1 MRVKLRNTVLFWTG
15 AALAFGLLLYV
26 FSSILLPFVAGMA
39 LAYLLDPV
47 ADRLERLG
55 LSRAL
60 ATALIL
66 VLFVL
71 LALLAVMIIVPVLGS
86 QLQGL
91 IANMPAYL
99 DAAQRWL
106 SQEAGSRLFRALRI
120 SATDIRGSLG
130 ALFSNGSSI
139 MAALLSSV
147 WNGGQTLIS
156 VISLLVVTPVVAFYM
171 LLDWDR
177 MVATIDD
184 NLPRHHRETIRA
196 LAREMNVGV
205 ANFVRGQVSVSALL
219 GLFYAVSLSLAGL
232 SFGLLIGL
240 VAGLISFIPY
250 LGSIVGGGLAI
261 GVALYQFWPDWTWIA
276 VIVGIFVIGQFIE
289 GNILQPKLIGSS
301 IGLHPVWLMFAL
313 FAFGTLFGFVG
324 LLVAVPAAASVA
336 VLVRFA
342 FAKYR
347 ESPFYSLDQGEAA
360 DPATDEIVVPP
371 EDAAP

>member
-1 MRVKLRNTVLFWTG
+1 VTFRNTILFWTG

-55 LSRAL
+55 LSRVI

-71 LALLAVMIIVPVLGS
+71 LALLALMIIVPVLGS

-91 IANMPAYL
+91 VANMPAYL

-106 SQEAGSRLFRALRI
+106 SQEAGTRLFRALRI

-139 MAALLSSV
+139 VAALLSSV

-156 VISLLVVTPVVAFYM
+156 AISLLVVTPVVAFYM

-184 NLPRHHRETIRA
+184 NLPRHHRTTIRE
-196 LAREMNVGV
+196 LAQDMNDCV

-261 GVALYQFWPDWTWIA
+261 GVALYQFWPDWTWIS
-276 VIVGIFVIGQFIE
+276 VIAGIFAVGQFIE
-289 GNILQPKLIGSS
+289 GNVLQPKLIGSS
-301 IGLHPVWLMFAL
+301 VGLHPVWLMFAL
-313 FAFGTLFGFVG
+313 FAFGSLFGFVG

-336 VLVRFA
+336 VLVRFV
-342 FAKYR
+342 FTQYR
-347 ESPFYSLDQGEAA
+347 ASSFYSLDSAKA
-360 DPATDEIVVPP
+360 VHPAIGDANIPP

>member
-1 MRVKLRNTVLFWTG
+1 MKLRNTVLFWTG

-55 LSRAL
+55 LSRAV
-60 ATALIL
+60 ATAVIL
-66 VLFVL
+66 VLFVMIAL
-71 LALLAVMIIVPVLGS
+71 LALMIIVPVLGS

-106 SQEAGSRLFRALRI
+106 SHEAGTRVFKALRI

-130 ALFSNGSSI
+130 ALFSDSSAI
-139 MAALLSSV
+139 LTTLLSSV

-177 MVATIDD
+177 MVKTIDD

-196 LAREMNVGV
+196 LASEMNTNV
-205 ANFVRGQVSVSALL
+205 ANFVRGQVSVSTLL

-261 GVALYQFWPDWTWIA
+261 GVALYQFWPDWTWIS
-276 VIVGIFVIGQFIE
+276 VIVGIFVVGQFVE

-301 IGLHPVWLMFAL
+301 VGLHPVWLMFAL
-313 FAFGTLFGFVG
+313 FAFGALFGFVG

-342 FAKYR
+342 FAQYR
-347 ESPFYSLDQGEAA
+347 ASPFYSLDPEIAA
-360 DPATDEIVVPP
+360 SSPIDRIAPP
-371 EDAAP
+371 RQDDAL

>member
-1 MRVKLRNTVLFWTG
+1 MKLRNTVLFWTG

-47 ADRLERLG
+47 ADRLEQLG
-55 LSRAL
+55 LSRTL
-60 ATALIL
+60 ATAVIL
-66 VLFVL
+66 VLFVMIAL
-71 LALLAVMIIVPVLGS
+71 LALMIIVPVLGS

-106 SQEAGSRLFRALRI
+106 SHEAGTRVFKALRI

-130 ALFSNGSSI
+130 ALFSDSSAI
-139 MAALLSSV
+139 LTTLLSSV

-177 MVATIDD
+177 MVKTIDD

-196 LAREMNVGV
+196 LASEMNTGV

-261 GVALYQFWPDWTWIA
+261 GVALYQFWPDWTWIS
-276 VIVGIFVIGQFIE
+276 VIIGIFVVGQFVE

-301 IGLHPVWLMFAL
+301 VGLHPVWLMFAL

-342 FAKYR
+342 FAQYR
-347 ESPFYSLDQGEAA
+347 ASPFYSFDPEIAA
-360 DPATDEIVVPP
+360 SSPIDRIAPP
-371 EDAAP
+371 REDDAP

>member
-1 MRVKLRNTVLFWTG
+1 MRLRNTVLFWTG

-55 LSRAL
+55 MSRGI
-60 ATALIL
+60 ATGVIL
-66 VLFVL
+66 FLFVL
-71 LALLAVMIIVPVLGS
+71 IAIVALIVIVPVLGS

-106 SQEAGSRLFRALRI
+106 SHEAGSRLFKALRI
-120 SATDIRGSLG
+120 SASDIRGSLG
-130 ALFSNGSSI
+130 SLFSDGSSI
-139 MAALLSSV
+139 VSSVLSSV

-156 VISLLVVTPVVAFYM
+156 LISLLVVTPVVAFYM

-177 MVATIDD
+177 MVSAVDD

-205 ANFVRGQVSVSALL
+205 ANFVRGQVSVSTLL
-219 GLFYAVSLSLAGL
+219 GVFYAVSLSLAGL

-261 GVALYQFWPDWTWIA
+261 GVALYQFWPDWTWIG
-276 VIVGIFVIGQFIE
+276 VIAGIFAVGQFIE

-301 IGLHPVWLMFAL
+301 VGLHPVWLMFAL

-324 LLVAVPAAASVA
+324 LLIAVPAASSVA

-342 FAKYR
+342 LRKYR
-347 ESPFYSLDQGEAA
+347 ASAFYSPNVGLVSAAGAQALPPPDEEA
-360 DPATDEIVVPP
+360 PR
-371 EDAAP
+371 

>member
-1 MRVKLRNTVLFWTG
+1 MKLRNTVLFWTG

-55 LSRAL
+55 LSRAV
-60 ATALIL
+60 ATAVIL
-66 VLFVL
+66 VLFIL
-71 LALLAVMIIVPVLGS
+71 LALLALMIIVPVLGS

-91 IANMPAYL
+91 IANMPTYL

-106 SQEAGSRLFRALRI
+106 SHEAGTRVFKALRI

-130 ALFSNGSSI
+130 ALFSDSSAI
-139 MAALLSSV
+139 VSTLLSSV

-177 MVATIDD
+177 MVKTIDD
-184 NLPRHHRETIRA
+184 NLPRHHRETIRM
-196 LAREMNVGV
+196 LASEMNTGV
-205 ANFVRGQVSVSALL
+205 SNFVRGQVSVSALL

-261 GVALYQFWPDWTWIA
+261 GVALYQFWPDWTWIS
-276 VIVGIFVIGQFIE
+276 VIVGIFAVGQFVE

-301 IGLHPVWLMFAL
+301 VGLHPVWLMFAL
-313 FAFGTLFGFVG
+313 FAFGALFGFVG
-324 LLVAVPAAASVA
+324 LLVAVPAAASLA

-342 FAKYR
+342 FAQYR
-347 ESPFYSLDQGEAA
+347 ASPFYSFDPEIAA
-360 DPATDEIVVPP
+360 SSPIDRIAPP
-371 EDAAP
+371 RQDDAP

>member
-1 MRVKLRNTVLFWTG
+1 MKLRNTVFFWTG

-55 LSRAL
+55 LSRTL
-60 ATALIL
+60 ATAVIL

-71 LALLAVMIIVPVLGS
+71 LALLALMIIVPVLGS

-91 IANMPAYL
+91 IANMPTYL

-106 SQEAGSRLFRALRI
+106 SHEAGTRVFKALRI

-130 ALFSNGSSI
+130 ALFSDSSAI
-139 MAALLSSV
+139 VTTLISSV

-177 MVATIDD
+177 MVKTIDD

-196 LAREMNVGV
+196 LASEMNTGV

-250 LGSIVGGGLAI
+250 LGTIIGGGLAI
-261 GVALYQFWPDWTWIA
+261 GVALYQFWPDWTWIS
-276 VIVGIFVIGQFIE
+276 VIVGIFAVGQFVE

-301 IGLHPVWLMFAL
+301 VGLHPVWLMFAL
-313 FAFGTLFGFVG
+313 FAFGALFGFVG

-342 FAKYR
+342 FAQYR
-347 ESPFYSLDQGEAA
+347 ASPFYSLDPEIAA
-360 DPATDEIVVPP
+360 SSPIDRIAPP
-371 EDAAP
+371 REDAAP

>member
-1 MRVKLRNTVLFWTG
+1 MKLGNTIFFWTG
-15 AALAFGLLLYV
+15 AALVFGLLLYV

-55 LSRAL
+55 LSRTL

-71 LALLAVMIIVPVLGS
+71 LALLALMIIVPVLGS

-106 SQEAGSRLFRALRI
+106 SHEAGTRLFRALRI

-139 MAALLSSV
+139 MTTLLSSV

-156 VISLLVVTPVVAFYM
+156 VVSLLVVTPVVAFYM

-177 MVATIDD
+177 MVATVDD
-184 NLPRHHRETIRA
+184 NLPRHHRDTIRA
-196 LAREMNVGV
+196 LAREMNAGV
-205 ANFVRGQVSVSALL
+205 AGFVRGQVSVSALL

-276 VIVGIFVIGQFIE
+276 VIAGIFGIGQFIE

-301 IGLHPVWLMFAL
+301 VGLHPVWLMFAL

-324 LLVAVPAAASVA
+324 LLIAVPAAASVA

-342 FAKYR
+342 FSKYR
-347 ESPFYSLDQGEAA
+347 ESSFYSLDQGSPSDAANGEAA
-360 DPATDEIVVPP
+360 NPAKDV
-371 EDAAP
+371 AP

>member
-1 MRVKLRNTVLFWTG
+1 VKLRNTVLFWTG

-55 LSRAL
+55 LSRAV
-60 ATALIL
+60 ATAVIL

-71 LALLAVMIIVPVLGS
+71 MALLALMIIVPVLGS

-106 SQEAGSRLFRALRI
+106 SHEAGTRVFRALRI

-130 ALFSNGSSI
+130 ALFSDSSAI
-139 MAALLSSV
+139 LTTLLSSV

-177 MVATIDD
+177 MVKTIDD

-196 LAREMNVGV
+196 LASEMNTGV

-261 GVALYQFWPDWTWIA
+261 GVALYQFWPDWTWIS
-276 VIVGIFVIGQFIE
+276 VIIGIFVVGQFVE

-301 IGLHPVWLMFAL
+301 VGLHPVWLMFAL
-313 FAFGTLFGFVG
+313 FAFGALFGFVG

-342 FAKYR
+342 FAQYR
-347 ESPFYSLDQGEAA
+347 ASPFYSLDPEIAA
-360 DPATDEIVVPP
+360 SSPIDRIAPP
-371 EDAAP
+371 REDAAP

>member
-1 MRVKLRNTVLFWTG
+1 VKLRNTVLFWTG

-55 LSRAL
+55 LSRAV
-60 ATALIL
+60 ATAVIL
-66 VLFVL
+66 VLFVMIAL
-71 LALLAVMIIVPVLGS
+71 LALMIIVPVLGS

-106 SQEAGSRLFRALRI
+106 SHEAGTRVFKALRI

-130 ALFSNGSSI
+130 ALFSDSSAI
-139 MAALLSSV
+139 LTTLLSSV

-177 MVATIDD
+177 MVKTIDD

-196 LAREMNVGV
+196 LASEMNTNV

-261 GVALYQFWPDWTWIA
+261 GVALYQFWPDWTWIS
-276 VIVGIFVIGQFIE
+276 VIVGIFVVGQFVE

-301 IGLHPVWLMFAL
+301 VGLHPVWLMFAL
-313 FAFGTLFGFVG
+313 FAFGVLFGFVG

-342 FAKYR
+342 FAQYR
-347 ESPFYSLDQGEAA
+347 ASPFYSLDPEIAA
-360 DPATDEIVVPP
+360 SSPIDRIAPP
-371 EDAAP
+371 RQDDAP

>member
-1 MRVKLRNTVLFWTG
+1 MKLWNTVLFWTG
-15 AALAFGLLLYV
+15 AALVFGLLLYV

-60 ATALIL
+60 ATGLIL

-71 LALLAVMIIVPVLGS
+71 IAVTALIVIVPVLGT
-86 QLQGL
+86 QLEGL
-91 IANMPAYL
+91 ISNMPAYL
-99 DAAQRWL
+99 DAAQRWV
-106 SQEAGSRLFRALRI
+106 SEQAGTRLFKALRI
-120 SATDIRGSLG
+120 SVSDVRGSLG
-130 ALFSNGSSI
+130 TLVSSGSTIVST
-139 MAALLSSV
+139 LLASV

-177 MVATIDD
+177 MVDTVDQ

-196 LAREMNVGV
+196 LASEMNASV
-205 ANFVRGQVSVSALL
+205 ANFVRGQVSVSTLL
-219 GLFYAVSLSLAGL
+219 GVFYAVSLSLAGL

-240 VAGLISFIPY
+240 VAGLTSFIPY
-250 LGSIVGGGLAI
+250 LGSIIGGGLAI
-261 GVALYQFWPDWTWIA
+261 GVALYQFWPDWTWIGIIA
-276 VIVGIFVIGQFIE
+276 GIFALGQFIE

-301 IGLHPVWLMFAL
+301 VGLHPVWLMFAL
-313 FAFGTLFGFVG
+313 FAFGALFGFVG
-324 LLVAVPAAASVA
+324 LLIAVPAAASVG

-342 FAKYR
+342 LARYR
-347 ESPFYSLDQGEAA
+347 ASAFYSLEPEAVA
-360 DPATDEIVVPP
+360 DPAAVEISAHAGDE
-371 EDAAP
+371 AQ

>member
-1 MRVKLRNTVLFWTG
+1 MKLRNTVLFWTG

-55 LSRAL
+55 LSRTL

-71 LALLAVMIIVPVLGS
+71 LALLALMIIVPVLGS

-91 IANMPAYL
+91 ISNMPAYL

-106 SQEAGSRLFRALRI
+106 SQEAGTRLFRALRI

-130 ALFSNGSSI
+130 ALFSNGSAI
-139 MAALLSSV
+139 MTTLLSSV

-156 VISLLVVTPVVAFYM
+156 IISLLVVTPVVAFYM

-177 MVATIDD
+177 MVATVDD

-196 LAREMNVGV
+196 LAREMNAGV

-276 VIVGIFVIGQFIE
+276 IIAGIFAAGQFVE

-301 IGLHPVWLMFAL
+301 VGLHPVWLMFAL

-324 LLVAVPAAASVA
+324 LLIAVPAAASVA

-342 FAKYR
+342 FSKYR
-347 ESPFYSLDQGEAA
+347 ESQFYSLDQGSPA
-360 DPATDEIVVPP
+360 DPANGDIANPRKDV
-371 EDAAP
+371 AP

>member
-1 MRVKLRNTVLFWTG
+1 MKLRNTVLFWTG

-55 LSRAL
+55 LSRAV
-60 ATALIL
+60 ATAVIL
-66 VLFVL
+66 VLFIL
-71 LALLAVMIIVPVLGS
+71 LALLALMIIVPVLGS

-91 IANMPAYL
+91 IANMPTYL

-106 SQEAGSRLFRALRI
+106 SHEAGTRVFKALRI

-130 ALFSNGSSI
+130 ALFSDSSAI
-139 MAALLSSV
+139 LTTLLSSV

-177 MVATIDD
+177 MVKTIDD

-196 LAREMNVGV
+196 LASEMNTGV

-261 GVALYQFWPDWTWIA
+261 GVALYQFWPDWTWIS
-276 VIVGIFVIGQFIE
+276 VIVGIFVVGQFVE

-301 IGLHPVWLMFAL
+301 VGLHPVWLMFAL
-313 FAFGTLFGFVG
+313 FAFGALFGFVG

-342 FAKYR
+342 FAQYR
-347 ESPFYSLDQGEAA
+347 ASPFYSLDPEIAA
-360 DPATDEIVVPP
+360 SSPIDRIAPP
-371 EDAAP
+371 REDAAP

>member
-1 MRVKLRNTVLFWTG
+1 MRLKNTVLFWTG

-55 LSRAL
+55 LSRTL

-71 LALLAVMIIVPVLGS
+71 LALLALMIIVPVLGS

-91 IANMPAYL
+91 VTDMPAYL

-106 SQEAGSRLFRALRI
+106 SQEAGTRLFRALRI

-130 ALFSNGSSI
+130 ALFSNGSAI
-139 MAALLSSV
+139 MGTLLASV

-177 MVATIDD
+177 MVATVDD

-196 LAREMNVGV
+196 LARDMNDCV

-276 VIVGIFVIGQFIE
+276 VIVGIFAAGQFFE
-289 GNILQPKLIGSS
+289 GNVLQPKLIGSS
-301 IGLHPVWLMFAL
+301 VGLHPVWLMFAL

-324 LLVAVPAAASVA
+324 LLIAVPAAASVA

-342 FAKYR
+342 FAQYR
-347 ESPFYSLDQGEAA
+347 ASPLYSPERPNIILPAPGE
-360 DPATDEIVVPP
+360 PPVPP
-371 EDAAP
+371 KDAAP